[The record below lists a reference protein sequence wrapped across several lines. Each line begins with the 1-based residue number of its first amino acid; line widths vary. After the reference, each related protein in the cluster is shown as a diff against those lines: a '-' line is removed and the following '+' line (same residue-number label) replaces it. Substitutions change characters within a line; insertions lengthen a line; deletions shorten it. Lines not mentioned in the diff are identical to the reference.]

1 MDFVIKHKTILAF
14 VVFTLFC
21 VVSLS
26 LQTSTF
32 SISVEGIGSWFLM
45 PFQKGYDRLQ
55 GGVSTLWAGFT
66 ELGEVRE
73 ELQKTRDKLRKY
85 EAITEE
91 LSEINRENVRLRK
104 LLFFKERLTYEFL
117 PAHIISKDPDNWF
130 RTIIIDRGKSD
141 GIKVNMPVIS
151 FSGDEKAV
159 FGKIIEVRG
168 SVSRIQPIV
177 STEMNIGV
185 MLQESRFQGLLS
197 GFSPNSNLCLVDY
210 INRSVQVKL
219 GDVIISSG
227 QGGIFPQG
235 LLVGKVVKTII
246 VESSS
251 FQKVL
256 VKPIIDYSQ
265 IEEVFVIKKEP
276 DRELLELLEDEDQ

>member
-1 MDFVIKHKTILAF
+1 MDFLIRHKTIIAF
-14 VVFTLFC
+14 VTFTLFC
-21 VVSLS
+21 IVSLS
-26 LQTSTF
+26 LQTTAF
-32 SISVEGIGSWFLM
+32 TLSVEGVGSWFLM
-45 PFQKGYDRLQ
+45 PFQKGYDKLQ
-55 GGVSTLWAGFT
+55 GGVHKIWAGFT
-66 ELGEVRE
+66 ELGEVRD

-91 LSEINRENVRLRK
+91 LSEINRENTRLRK
-104 LLFFKERLTYEFL
+104 LLSFKERLPYEFL
-117 PAHIISKDPDNWF
+117 PATIISKDPDNWF
-130 RTIIIDRGKSD
+130 RTIIIDRGKND

-151 FSGDEKAV
+151 FSGEEKAV
-159 FGKIIEVRG
+159 FGKVIEVRG

-177 STEMNIGV
+177 SIGMNIGV
-185 MLQESRFQGLLS
+185 MLQEGRFPGLLS
-197 GFSPNSNLCLVDY
+197 GYSPNSNLCVVDF

-246 VESSS
+246 IESSS
-251 FQKVL
+251 FQKIL

-276 DRELLELLEDEDQ
+276 DPEVLELLNDED

>member
-1 MDFVIKHKTILAF
+1 MDFLVRHKTILAF

-21 VVSLS
+21 IVSLS
-26 LQTSTF
+26 MQTSGF
-32 SISVEGIGSWFLM
+32 SLSIEGIGSWFLM

-73 ELQKTRDKLRKY
+73 ELHKTREKLRKY
-85 EAITEE
+85 EAITDE
-91 LSEINRENVRLRK
+91 LSEINRENLRLRK
-104 LLFFKERLTYEFL
+104 LLSFKERVTHEFL
-117 PAHIISKDPDNWF
+117 PANIISKDPDNWF

-141 GIKVNMPVIS
+141 GIKVNMPVIA
-151 FSGDEKAV
+151 FSGEEKAV
-159 FGKIIEVRG
+159 FGKIIEVRS

-177 STEMNIGV
+177 STDLNMGI

-197 GFSPNSNLCLVDY
+197 GYSPNSSLCIVDY
-210 INRSVQVKL
+210 INRSVPVKF

-227 QGGIFPQG
+227 QGGIFPSG

-246 VESSS
+246 IESSS
-251 FQKVL
+251 FQKII

-276 DRELLELLEDEDQ
+276 DPELLELLKEED